1 MRDDIHEPIAFA
13 LELFSVQDLPRDRR
27 SGMSERALA
36 FVDEWVS
43 DHVNAE
49 DANGDIEARAKALAS
64 QCLAAASKEGIPASE
79 IGEAIDDL
87 ADYMMG
93 AIEEAEDREEHAHRP
108 ESDKEAAELVDP
120 DAIEDA
126 EEDAREE
133 EDDDEDDED
142 EEDDDDEDDE
152 DDDDEKQ

>member
-1 MRDDIHEPIAFA
+1 
-13 LELFSVQDLPRDRR
+13 
-27 SGMSERALA
+27 MSERALA

-64 QCLAAASKEGIPASE
+64 QCLAAAGKEGIPASE

-87 ADYMMG
+87 AGYMMG
-93 AIEEAEDREEHAHRP
+93 AIEEAEDREEHADRS
-108 ESDKEAAELVDP
+108 ETDKEAAELVDP

-126 EEDAREE
+126 EEDAREDEDDEEDE
-133 EDDDEDDED
+133 EDDDEDDE
-142 EEDDDDEDDE
+142 EH
-152 DDDDEKQ
+152 DEKQ

>member
-1 MRDDIHEPIAFA
+1 
-13 LELFSVQDLPRDRR
+13 
-27 SGMSERALA
+27 MSERALA

-43 DHVNAE
+43 DHVSAE
-49 DANGDIEARAKALAS
+49 DAEGDIEARAKALAS
-64 QCLAAASKEGIPASE
+64 ECLAAAGKEGIPASE

-126 EEDAREE
+126 EEDAREDE
-133 EDDDEDDED
+133 EDDEDDD
-142 EEDDDDEDDE
+142 EDDDDEDDE
-152 DDDDEKQ
+152 EDDEEQ